1 MSVFDAHPDHCFM
14 ELDRLYF
21 KQLSAALENNEYI
34 IGFRQYIDNR
44 TKSKKAEAYKAVWLK
59 DVKVLLD
66 FKNEKLYEINTVSQL
81 ATYYQLHFV
90 PLDSAIRHLY
100 VAWLQEEILLR
111 PYQYRYEQYNKE
123 LLDRCFGLADGYKP
137 TQRNFIADK
146 LSRNGRI
153 AVFQ

>member
-1 MSVFDAHPDHCFM
+1 MREPLLNYIEKYIIPQGVSVLDTHPDHCFM

-21 KQLSAALENNEYI
+21 KQLSAALENNY
-34 IGFRQYIDNR
+34 
-44 TKSKKAEAYKAVWLK
+44 KAEWLK

-81 ATYYQLHFV
+81 ATYYQSHFA

-100 VAWLQEEILLR
+100 VAWLQEEKLLR

-123 LLDRCFGLADGYKP
+123 LLDRWFGLIDGYKP
-137 TQRNFIADK
+137 TQRKFIADK
-146 LSRNGRI
+146 LSGK
-153 AVFQ
+153 